1 MTFLNCL
8 SKTTN
13 QTGSPK
19 FSSPRACGPS
29 PSSIKKALLSFAVL
43 GLSFATVGVAQT
55 SASPIVNQVVSREG
69 SETVSQK
76 SDYAKDL
83 AVLEDGIY
91 LFGQSPQRDQI
102 GVSYTIFSVS
112 DNQTVGAFY
121 QPNSSFDCFSGQ
133 IHPDRMALNI
143 VDSYEQTVHPY
154 AIALTTDTSL
164 TAGSAAPAY
173 TLTGFHHIE
182 NVSDQDLDI
191 LSVCEADFN
200 R

>member
-1 MTFLNCL
+1 MTSLNRP

-13 QTGSPK
+13 QTGIPGAFSPK
-19 FSSPRACGPS
+19 VCDPIL
-29 PSSIKKALLSFAVL
+29 SSIKKALLSFAVL
-43 GLSFATVGVAQT
+43 GLSFATVG
-55 SASPIVNQVVSREG
+55 ASRTFANPIASQVVSQEA
-69 SETVSQK
+69 SETVGQK
-76 SDYAKDL
+76 SVYTKDT

-91 LFGQSPQRDQI
+91 LFGQSPQRDQV
-102 GVSYTIFSVS
+102 GASYAIFSVFDS
-112 DNQTVGAFY
+112 QTVGAFY

-133 IHPDRMALNI
+133 VHPDRMALN
-143 VDSYEQTVHPY
+143 VVNSYEQTVHPY
-154 AIALTTDTSL
+154 AIALITDTSL